1 VIIGLTGYARTGK
14 DTAAEFLIKE
24 GFERRAFADKLRE
37 SLYNLDPI
45 IALEEVDDQCNAG
58 TIFVRAQEIV
68 DRLGWD
74 VAKVEYLEI
83 RELLQRFGTEVG
95 RELYGTNFWVDVV
108 MNSLDSTQDYVITD
122 VRFPN
127 EADAVK
133 AAGGVVVRILR
144 PGVEAVNGHASDTSV
159 DLITPDYFVF
169 NDGTMEHFRG
179 QILHIMGIE
188 TK

>member
-1 VIIGLTGYARTGK
+1 MIIGLTGYAQTGK
-14 DTAAEFLIKE
+14 DTGAGFLIQE
-24 GFERRAFADKLRE
+24 GFERKAFADKLRE
-37 SLYNLDPI
+37 SLYRLNPPV
-45 IALEEVDDQCNAG
+45 ALEEVDDQCNAG
-58 TIFVRAQEIV
+58 TFFVRVQQIV

-74 VAKVEYLEI
+74 VAKVTYLEI

-95 RELYGTNFWVDVV
+95 RDLYGTNFWVDIV
-108 MNSLDSTQDYVITD
+108 MNSLNPDTNYVITD

-144 PGVEAVNGHASDTSV
+144 PGVEAVNGHSSDTSV
-159 DLITPDYFVF
+159 DLITPDYYVF

-179 QILHIMGIE
+179 QILHIMDIE
-188 TK
+188 SK

>member
-1 VIIGLTGYARTGK
+1 MIIGLTGYARTGK

-37 SLYNLDPI
+37 SLYNLNPI
-45 IALEEVDDQCNAG
+45 IALEEVDDQSNAG
-58 TIFVRAQEIV
+58 TVFVRAQEIV
-68 DRLGWD
+68 NRLGWD

-108 MNSLDSTQDYVITD
+108 MNSLDPTQDYVITD

-127 EADAVK
+127 EADAVR
-133 AAGGVVVRILR
+133 AAGGTVVRIVR

-159 DLITPDYFVF
+159 DLIEPDHIIV
-169 NDGTMEHFRG
+169 NDGSMRKFKKSVLKVKS
-179 QILHIMGIE
+179 IS
-188 TK
+188 